1 MYAVIPAVIAGGGFE
16 GVFKLSSGEPLHLH
30 FLAPILAPLS
40 LYSRHAAVAEA
51 QRLGLEVLLVV
62 CAFVGPPLTSVGQP
76 TEALVVLTVLLLS
89 ELLGAGAGVGVGV
102 GVGVGSCCSPS
113 SSVN

>member
-16 GVFKLSSGEPLHLH
+16 GLFKLSSGEPLHLH

-51 QRLGLEVLLVV
+51 QRLGLEVRLVV
-62 CAFVGPPLTSVGQP
+62 YISLHLPTSPYISLHLPRGAPRRVRVRVS
-76 TEALVVLTVLLLS
+76 LVS
-89 ELLGAGAGVGVGV
+89 
-102 GVGVGSCCSPS
+102 
-113 SSVN
+113 

>member
-16 GVFKLSSGEPLHLH
+16 SLFRLSSGEPLHLH

-51 QRLGLEVLLVV
+51 QRLGLEVLLLVYLPTSPYISLHPYISLYLPRG
-62 CAFVGPPLTSVGQP
+62 APPRVRVSVS
-76 TEALVVLTVLLLS
+76 LVS
-89 ELLGAGAGVGVGV
+89 
-102 GVGVGSCCSPS
+102 
-113 SSVN
+113 